1 MSREKQFLTAIRS
14 NGLRVTRQRKL
25 ILEVLEESRGHLDA
39 EDIHDRVKAHD
50 PRIGLATVYRTLA
63 LLKAVGLVIEHSL
76 GEEHGHFEAVQELPH
91 YHFTCIR
98 CRQVIEFE
106 APAVT
111 EAVQSLIDRES
122 VQVIDVHLSLT
133 GYCSNCC
140 EERATNH
147 ETKVEV

>member
-1 MSREKQFLTAIRS
+1 MSREGQFLTAIRS
-14 NGLRVTRQRKL
+14 NGLRMTRQRQL
-25 ILEVLEESRGHLDA
+25 ILEVLDASQEHLDA
-39 EDIHDRVKAHD
+39 EAIHDRVKVHD

-63 LLKAVGLVIEHSL
+63 LLKAMGLVKEHSL
-76 GEEHGHFEAVQELPH
+76 GEEHGHFEAVQEVPH
-91 YHFTCIR
+91 YHFTCIG

-133 GYCSNCC
+133 GYCSNCR

>member
-1 MSREKQFLTAIRS
+1 
-14 NGLRVTRQRKL
+14 
-25 ILEVLEESRGHLDA
+25 VLEESRGHLDA

-63 LLKAVGLVIEHSL
+63 LLKAVGLVSEHSL

-133 GYCSNCC
+133 GYCSNCR
-140 EERATNH
+140 EERVTNH
-147 ETKVEV
+147 EAKVEV